1 MQEWFEVFKAG
12 NHTDAHGQQREW
24 SEQDLDLIVSKYNEQ
39 TDHEAPMVIGHPN
52 TNNPAYGWIETL
64 KREGSKLLAKGK
76 QIDDG
81 LKNLVDAGRY
91 KKVSIALYPD
101 LMLRH
106 VGFLG
111 AQPPAVKG
119 LKAPAFSDQEYTE
132 IVYEF
137 AQQEPPVD
145 PIDSIIKGLVDY
157 ARKNF
162 GEEFAQA
169 IMAEGNRLKV
179 ASQQQQPQMQPQQ
192 PPQGGMPQRPP
203 VAPMGQRFSEEDEE
217 MKQLKAQVAA
227 LTAKNKDME
236 FNEYY
241 GGVAREGILTPAQ
254 KPYVQGLFS
263 ILNDDKLK
271 TFEFSETQTT
281 MKGIDLLKGFISKL
295 PKAVEFGEFAK
306 NAHTVE
312 DREAEIKKDIA
323 KMEGRS

>member
-39 TDHEAPMVIGHPN
+39 TDHEAPLVVGHPK
-52 TNNPAYGWIETL
+52 TNNPAYGWVEKL
-64 KREGSKLLAKGK
+64 KREGKTLLAKAK
-76 QIDDG
+76 QVDDG
-81 LKNLVDAGRY
+81 FKNLVDTGRF

-101 LMLRH
+101 ILLRH
-106 VGFLG
+106 IGFLG
-111 AQPPAVKG
+111 AQPPSVKG
-119 LKAPAFSDQEYTE
+119 LKAPEFSDQEYTE
-132 IVYEF
+132 LIYEF

-179 ASQQQQPQMQPQQ
+179 ASQQQQQPPQMQQ
-192 PPQGGMPQRPP
+192 PPQGGMQQRPQA
-203 VAPMGQRFSEEDEE
+203 APMGQRFSEEDEE

-227 LTAKNKDME
+227 LSAKNMEME

-241 GGVAREGILTPAQ
+241 GNVSREGILTPAQ

-271 TFEFSETQTT
+271 TFEFSETQTA

-306 NAHTVE
+306 NAQTVE